1 MELGGNI
8 ELVGFDSIDKSK
20 LVVVKK
26 LVGHS
31 VREMAEKSPTIS
43 KVRLTL
49 SGPEDSPDIKGEV
62 IIDDQPIR
70 ESCNGTNLF
79 FVLDSVMKNLIEKL
93 E

>member
-49 SGPEDSPDIKGEV
+49 AGPEDSPDIRGEV
-62 IIDDQPIR
+62 IVNDQSIK
-70 ESCNGTNLF
+70 ESGRGTNLF
-79 FVLDSVMKNLIEKL
+79 FVLDSVMKKLFEKL
-93 E
+93 G